1 MVWARMTFRSIRVM
15 VERFVLVLVEDL
27 TREKIQLNEN
37 ELLRRDLE
45 KRVEQR
51 TAELRKTN
59 ENLSLEVAEREK
71 AEQEREQVIVKL
83 QQALAQVKRLS
94 GFLPICASC
103 KKIRDDKGYWQQVE
117 AYIRDHS
124 EAEFSHGLCPE
135 CAKMLYPEL
144 FP

>member
-15 VERFVLVLVEDL
+15 DERFVLVLVEDL